1 MAKLI
6 GVDKS
11 SQAKAPTF
19 KEAQT
24 FVGGY
29 VETVSIPGG
38 GVMLVNEDGLS
49 LRLPF
54 NLTASALA
62 GRPIV
67 GAAVLLETKA
77 EVRKTLGG

>member
-1 MAKLI
+1 VAKLI
-6 GVDKS
+6 GVDEV

-29 VETVSIPGG
+29 VETVSIPGV
-38 GVMLVNEDGLS
+38 GVLLVNEDGLS

-54 NLTASALA
+54 NLTATALA

-67 GAAVLLETKA
+67 GPAVLLETKA
-77 EVRKTLGG
+77 EARKTLGG